1 MGSVL
6 VNHPRSDY
14 MDPSYTMLG
23 GAITSSE
30 SVYRPSSHHQAS
42 HHPSSHLE
50 TGSSGSASSNTTPT
64 SSTAPPSTSAAG
76 SVRLPSHPT
85 HDVPAYI
92 NRPSHSSSQPSTRAS
107 SATPGSAYTHPP
119 SASMTSTTSHHP
131 SRPDSVSHPATYPSH
146 PTSGGH
152 HASTMVPTPAPPPGS
167 QSSPTSPQLRP
178 TLQSLRSLGGSEANS
193 PSRIKVRDLSH
204 IQSFASEEF
213 LAQKD
218 RAPGQWAPERQ
229 YEISSMP
236 VTDII
241 EMVAGLLMKITTT
254 NDMQHE
260 SVHRHIPPPDGT
272 TSLSPQATSVLA
284 FHGKNVPS
292 ISILSYLTR
301 IHKYCPTTYE
311 VFLSLLVYFDRMTE
325 LVNKGQ
331 LERLRRRWER
341 PAGGDGTRPSSA
353 ERSTTQS
360 MHASPMVTPPSSAVM
375 AAQDSFTLSSISPS
389 LNPQEDDDQ
398 LSHFFVVDSF
408 NIHRLVIAGVTCAS
422 KFFSDVFYTNSRYAK
437 VGGLPLVELNH
448 LELQFLL
455 LNDFRLSIP
464 VEELEAY
471 GTMLVEFYAREIV
484 AQQQQQLSQPPIPR
498 SINPSTGP
506 DSQSEGMYMRAREKH
521 RSDQPEIR
529 QTPTP
534 P

>member
-1 MGSVL
+1 MGSVV

-14 MDPSYTMLG
+14 MDTSYNMLG

-30 SVYRPSSHHQAS
+30 SVYRSSTHHQPS

-50 TGSSGSASSNTTPT
+50 SGSSRSASSNTTPT

-76 SVRLPSHPT
+76 STRLPSHPT

-92 NRPSHSSSQPSTRAS
+92 SRPSQPSSQPSTRAS
-107 SATPGSAYTHPP
+107 SATPGSVYTHPP

-131 SRPDSVSHPATYPSH
+131 SRPGSASHPVAHSSSHHTGGGSHATAAV
-146 PTSGGH
+146 PTS
-152 HASTMVPTPAPPPGS
+152 APHMGS
-167 QSSPTSPQLRP
+167 QSSPASPQLRP
-178 TLQSLRSLGGSEANS
+178 TFQSLRSLGGSEANS

-213 LAQKD
+213 LAQRD
-218 RAPGQWAPERQ
+218 QAPGQWAQERQ

-254 NDMQHE
+254 NDMHHE

-272 TSLSPQATSVLA
+272 TTLSSQATSVLA

-331 LERLRRRWER
+331 LDRLQRRW
-341 PAGGDGTRPSSA
+341 D
-353 ERSTTQS
+353 
-360 MHASPMVTPPSSAVM
+360 
-375 AAQDSFTLSSISPS
+375 
-389 LNPQEDDDQ
+389 
-398 LSHFFVVDSF
+398 
-408 NIHRLVIAGVTCAS
+408 
-422 KFFSDVFYTNSRYAK
+422 
-437 VGGLPLVELNH
+437 
-448 LELQFLL
+448 
-455 LNDFRLSIP
+455 
-464 VEELEAY
+464 
-471 GTMLVEFYAREIV
+471 
-484 AQQQQQLSQPPIPR
+484 
-498 SINPSTGP
+498 
-506 DSQSEGMYMRAREKH
+506 
-521 RSDQPEIR
+521 
-529 QTPTP
+529 
-534 P
+534 